1 MRRCGA
7 RKSPICA
14 STWAGTAAASRRRCS
29 RSSTRSNG
37 ASLEA
42 QAAPSGLFAGVADR
56 LRRAPLG
63 QAPEADHALALDL
76 QAVAAHERFLA
87 VGALHEGSIGAL
99 IDQHELV
106 AADLDAGVQARDE
119 VALNHHVVVL
129 GPADGDARMALVDQQ
144 LPILPLQ
151 AQAQVMSG
159 ARLGR
164 DPRHHAGHVLGLP
177 QHLVEGDLASRSE
190 EYTSELQSRPHLVCR
205 LLLEKKNKWKSGDPS
220 VLSTRQP

>member
-42 QAAPSGLFAGVADR
+42 HAAPSGLLAGVADR

-76 QAVAAHERFLA
+76 QAAAAPERFLA
-87 VGALHEGSIGAL
+87 ACALHEGSIPAL
-99 IDQHELV
+99 LDQHDSV
-106 AADLDAGVQARDE
+106 AGSL
-119 VALNHHVVVL
+119 
-129 GPADGDARMALVDQQ
+129 
-144 LPILPLQ
+144 
-151 AQAQVMSG
+151 
-159 ARLGR
+159 
-164 DPRHHAGHVLGLP
+164 
-177 QHLVEGDLASRSE
+177 
-190 EYTSELQSRPHLVCR
+190 Y
-205 LLLEKKNKWKSGDPS
+205 
-220 VLSTRQP
+220 